1 MATESRIRSNMDILR
16 EYNQR
21 VFNDHEPGLA
31 SAYLTPDVTWHGGTL
46 GTIEG
51 VENVTAMLSA
61 FIGALPD
68 LHAAEQ
74 DAVAMEDTVAV
85 RFVVEATHR
94 GNLLGIAPTGRRVR
108 WDAIDIYRL
117 ANGMIVEEWADDDS
131 TAILHQVGAYPPP
144 WLGGSQS

>member
-1 MATESRIRSNMDILR
+1 MATESGIRSNMDMVR

-31 SAYLTPDVTWHGGTL
+31 SAYLAPDATWHGGTL

-51 VENVTAMLSA
+51 VQNVTAMPSA

-68 LHAAEQ
+68 LYAAEQ
-74 DAVAMEDTVAV
+74 DMVAIEDTVAV
-85 RFVVEATHR
+85 RLVVEATHR

-108 WDAIDIYRL
+108 WEAIDIYRL
-117 ANGMIVEEWADDDS
+117 ANGRIVEEWAADDS
-131 TAILHQVGAYPPP
+131 TAILHQVAVYTPP